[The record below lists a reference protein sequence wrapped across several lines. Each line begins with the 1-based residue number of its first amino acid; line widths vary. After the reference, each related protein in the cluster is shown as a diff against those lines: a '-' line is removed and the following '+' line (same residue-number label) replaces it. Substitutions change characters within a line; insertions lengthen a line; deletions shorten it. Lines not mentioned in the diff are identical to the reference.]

1 MVDNFSLAVAH
12 ALIALA
18 IWLLVRR
25 DDLDVEPPVEV
36 PDRDA

>member
-18 IWLLVRR
+18 IWLLLGR
-25 DDLDVEPPVEV
+25 DDLDVEPPVERRD
-36 PDRDA
+36 PDA

>member
-12 ALIALA
+12 ALIAIA
-18 IWLLVRR
+18 IWRLLRR
-25 DDLDVEPPVEV
+25 DDLDIDPPIET

>member
-18 IWLLVRR
+18 IWRLLRR
-25 DDLDVEPPVEV
+25 DDLDREPPVKLG
-36 PDRDA
+36 DGDA

>member
-18 IWLLVRR
+18 IWRLLRR

-36 PDRDA
+36 PDGDA

>member
-1 MVDNFSLAVAH
+1 MVDNFSLAVSH

-25 DDLDVEPPVEV
+25 DDLDVEPPVEMPP
-36 PDRDA
+36 PDA